1 MIDSPVMRA
10 VHHLAIVVAD
20 LARAEQFWVEVVG
33 LPVERRWDDDQGRPR
48 SVWLSLDRG
57 FLALERA
64 GAAGQPRDDAAP
76 GLHCVALAI
85 GREERAAWEARLAA
99 AGVPIERKSPYTLYV
114 RDPDGTLVGL
124 SHWPEPV

>member
-1 MIDSPVMRA
+1 MIDSGSMRA

-20 LARAEQFWVEVVG
+20 LERAERFWTSVLG
-33 LPVERRWDDDQGRPR
+33 LGVERRWDDDHGRPR
-48 SVWLSLDRG
+48 SVWLSLATG

-64 GAAGQPRDDAAP
+64 GADGPRRPDDAP
-76 GLHCVALAI
+76 GLHCLSLSIA
-85 GREERAAWEARLAA
+85 REERPAWEARLAA

-124 SHWPEPV
+124 SHWPEPA